1 MISFV
6 KRAKLLVTSIW
17 TWCSLR
23 WCNYYFLAAFQIIL
37 SLACVS
43 RETHKLFP
51 SLVNIGASGPITKYI
66 RQTLGYFLL
75 SLNLARAI
83 ARAQIDLASPSPRW
97 VISFPTIFWKLRN
110 VARSLL
116 RVLQR
121 MKASIDE
128 FWPNTSEANYFEGV
142 WTIRSKNRGKKTAQG
157 IFACNSPSRPCL
169 PHILSD
175 TLQTRGIPSR
185 LAFCLQ
191 SLFYL
196 INSISKFMFASF

>member
-75 SLNLARAI
+75 SPNLARAI

-97 VISFPTIFWKLRN
+97 VISFTLRFFENWEMWQGVCCGFYKEWKL
-110 VARSLL
+110 VS
-116 RVLQR
+116 
-121 MKASIDE
+121 
-128 FWPNTSEANYFEGV
+128 TSFDQIQV
-142 WTIRSKNRGKKTAQG
+142 KQI
-157 IFACNSPSRPCL
+157 
-169 PHILSD
+169 ILKVSG
-175 TLQTRGIPSR
+175 R
-185 LAFCLQ
+185 
-191 SLFYL
+191 
-196 INSISKFMFASF
+196 